1 MFSYISSDNA
11 CESPTYKKATIFN
24 LSNWLFQK
32 ESQFHAVKGFSG
44 QGTEAIKKNTVIVVI
59 YAWENF
65 H

>member
-1 MFSYISSDNA
+1 MFSHISSDNA
-11 CESPTYKKATIFN
+11 CESPTYKKATIFS

>member
-1 MFSYISSDNA
+1 MFSHISSDNA
-11 CESPTYKKATIFN
+11 CESPKKQLFSICR
-24 LSNWLFQK
+24 LFQK

>member
-1 MFSYISSDNA
+1 MFSHISSDNA
-11 CESPTYKKATIFN
+11 CESQTYKKQLFSICR
-24 LSNWLFQK
+24 LFQK

-44 QGTEAIKKNTVIVVI
+44 QGTEAIKKNTVILVV